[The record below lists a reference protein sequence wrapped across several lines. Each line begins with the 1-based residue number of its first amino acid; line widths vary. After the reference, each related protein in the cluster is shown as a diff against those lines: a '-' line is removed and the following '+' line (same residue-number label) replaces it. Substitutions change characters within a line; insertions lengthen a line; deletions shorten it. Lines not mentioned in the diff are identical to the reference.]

1 MSYFEEGYEI
11 VDEFITQA
19 QLELVTSE
27 IQSQKIPFRGGGIR
41 NAEKKY
47 SSIHNLA
54 WSNDL
59 LVRANNYLNKPSK
72 LVRAILFNKT
82 ETNNWL
88 VGWHQ
93 DKTVA
98 VSREFDAEGWGPWS
112 IKDGAV
118 HVQPPIDVLNQMVAF
133 RIHLDDS
140 SQANGCLKLLPKS
153 HELGILDQNEIQEH
167 LLHNRS
173 VSCEAKSGSA
183 LVMRPNLLHASSKAK
198 NPSQRRVLHLE
209 YSSFKLPFGISWA

>member
-1 MSYFEEGYEI
+1 MSYFVGGYEI
-11 VDEFITQA
+11 VDGFVTQA
-19 QLELVTSE
+19 QIELVTSE
-27 IQSQKIPFRGGGIR
+27 TQSKEIAFAGGGIR

-54 WSNDL
+54 WSKDL
-59 LVRANNYLNKPSK
+59 LARANNYLNKPSK

-82 ETNNWL
+82 EKNNWL

-112 IKDGAV
+112 IKDGVV
-118 HVQPPIDVLNQMVAF
+118 HVQPPIVVLNQMITF

-140 SQANGCLKLLPKS
+140 SQANGCLKVLPKS
-153 HELGILDQNEIQEH
+153 HELGILDQNEIREYVQ
-167 LLHNRS
+167 HNRS
-173 VSCEAKSGSA
+173 VICEARSGSV
-183 LVMRPNLLHASSKAK
+183 LVMRPHILHASSKAK

-209 YSSFKLPFGISWA
+209 YSSFKLPSGISWA

>member
-1 MSYFEEGYEI
+1 MSYFVGGYEI
-11 VDEFITQA
+11 VDGFVTQA
-19 QLELVTSE
+19 QIELVTSE
-27 IQSQKIPFRGGGIR
+27 TQSKEIAFAGGGIR

-47 SSIHNLA
+47 SSIHSLA

-59 LVRANNYLNKPSK
+59 LARANNYLNKPSK

-82 ETNNWL
+82 EKNNWL

-112 IKDGAV
+112 IKDGVV
-118 HVQPPIDVLNQMVAF
+118 HVQPPIVVLNQMITF

-140 SQANGCLKLLPKS
+140 SQANGCLKVLPKS
-153 HELGILDQNEIQEH
+153 HELGILDQNEIQEYVQ
-167 LLHNRS
+167 HNRS
-173 VSCEAKSGSA
+173 VICEARSGSA
-183 LVMRPNLLHASSKAK
+183 LVMRPHILHASSKAK

-209 YSSFKLPFGISWA
+209 YSSFKLPSDISWA

>member
-1 MSYFEEGYEI
+1 LSYFVGGYEI
-11 VDEFITQA
+11 VDGFVTQA
-19 QLELVTSE
+19 QIELVTSE
-27 IQSQKIPFRGGGIR
+27 TQSKEIAFAGGGIR

-59 LVRANNYLNKPSK
+59 LARANNYLNKPSK

-82 ETNNWL
+82 EKNNWL

-112 IKDGAV
+112 IKDDVV
-118 HVQPPIDVLNQMVAF
+118 HVQPPIVVLNQMITF

-140 SQANGCLKLLPKS
+140 SQANGCLKVLPKS
-153 HELGILDQNEIQEH
+153 HELGILDQNDIQEYVQ
-167 LLHNRS
+167 HNRS
-173 VSCEAKSGSA
+173 VICEARSGSA
-183 LVMRPNLLHASSKAK
+183 LVMRPHILHASSKAK

-209 YSSFKLPFGISWA
+209 YSSFKLPSGISWA

>member
-1 MSYFEEGYEI
+1 MSYFAGGYEI
-11 VDEFITQA
+11 VDGFVTQA
-19 QLELVTSE
+19 QIELVTSE
-27 IQSQKIPFRGGGIR
+27 IQSKEIAFAGGGIR

-59 LVRANNYLNKPSK
+59 LARANNYLNKPSK

-112 IKDGAV
+112 IKDGVV
-118 HVQPPIDVLNQMVAF
+118 HVQPPIAVLNQMITF

-140 SQANGCLKLLPKS
+140 SQANGCLKVLPKS
-153 HELGILDQNEIQEH
+153 HELGILDQNEIQEYVQ
-167 LLHNRS
+167 HNRS
-173 VSCEAKSGSA
+173 VICEARSGSA
-183 LVMRPNLLHASSKAK
+183 LVMRPHILHASSKAK

-209 YSSFKLPFGISWA
+209 YSSFKLPSGISWA

>member
-1 MSYFEEGYEI
+1 MSYFVGGYEI
-11 VDEFITQA
+11 VDGFVTQA
-19 QLELVTSE
+19 QIELVTSE
-27 IQSQKIPFRGGGIR
+27 TQSKEIAFAGGGIR

-59 LVRANNYLNKPSK
+59 LARANNYLNKPSK

-82 ETNNWL
+82 EKNNWL

-112 IKDGAV
+112 IKDGVV
-118 HVQPPIDVLNQMVAF
+118 HVQPPIAVLNQMITF

-140 SQANGCLKLLPKS
+140 SQANGCLKVLPKS
-153 HELGILDQNEIQEH
+153 HELGILDQNEIQEYVQ
-167 LLHNRS
+167 HNRS
-173 VSCEAKSGSA
+173 VICEARSGSA
-183 LVMRPNLLHASSKAK
+183 LVMRPHILHASSKAK

-209 YSSFKLPFGISWA
+209 YSSFKLPSGISWA

>member
-1 MSYFEEGYEI
+1 MSYFVGGYEI
-11 VDEFITQA
+11 VDGFVTQA
-19 QLELVTSE
+19 QIELVTSE
-27 IQSQKIPFRGGGIR
+27 TQSKEIAFAGGGIR

-59 LVRANNYLNKPSK
+59 LARANNYLNKPSK

-82 ETNNWL
+82 EKNNWL

-112 IKDGAV
+112 IKDDVV
-118 HVQPPIDVLNQMVAF
+118 HVQPPIVVLNQMITF

-140 SQANGCLKLLPKS
+140 SQANGCLKVLPKS
-153 HELGILDQNEIQEH
+153 HELGILDQNDIQEYVQ
-167 LLHNRS
+167 HNRS
-173 VSCEAKSGSA
+173 VICEARSGSA
-183 LVMRPNLLHASSKAK
+183 LVMRPHILHASSKAK

-209 YSSFKLPFGISWA
+209 YSSYKLPSGISWA

>member
-1 MSYFEEGYEI
+1 LSYFVEGYEI
-11 VDEFITQA
+11 VDGFVTQA
-19 QLELVTSE
+19 QIELVTSE
-27 IQSQKIPFRGGGIR
+27 TQSKEIAFAGGGIR

-59 LVRANNYLNKPSK
+59 LARANNYLNKPSK

-82 ETNNWL
+82 EMNNWL

-93 DKTVA
+93 DRTVS
-98 VSREFDAEGWGPWS
+98 VSKKFHADGWGPWS
-112 IKDGAV
+112 VKDGVV
-118 HVQPPIDVLNQMVAF
+118 HVQPPIVVLNQMITF

-140 SQANGCLKLLPKS
+140 SQVNGCLKVLPKS
-153 HELGILDQNEIQEH
+153 HELGILDQNEIQEYVQ
-167 LLHNRS
+167 HNRS
-173 VSCEAKSGSA
+173 VICEARSGSA
-183 LVMRPNLLHASSKAK
+183 LVMRPHILHASSKAK

-209 YSSFKLPFGISWA
+209 YSSFKLPSGISWA